1 MSNIEFFTNECY
13 ATNKDIEVLA
23 FDAIDEDHAI
33 LLSFM
38 KPGRMA
44 LKSGWVTFAN
54 MMTPGFLDRIA
65 ESHGKL
71 VQINLSGT
79 FLFGMKMKSFAD
91 LGTNRDKHCGQVE
104 IEADIF
110 GDVYNHPVQ
119 VWVHPKDMT
128 DFEEVAQV
136 CMEAMS
142 GLFINC
148 ELEVQVTESSEL
160 FQIGTVCKEE
170 IFQ

>member
-13 ATNKDIEVLA
+13 ANNKDIEVRA
-23 FDAIDEDHAI
+23 FEAVDEDHAI

-38 KPGRMA
+38 KPGQMA

-54 MMTPGFLDRIA
+54 MMDDGFLERISA
-65 ESHGKL
+65 SYGKL
-71 VQINLSGT
+71 VQINLSGN
-79 FLFGMKMKSFAD
+79 FLFRVKMKSFAD

-104 IEADIF
+104 IEAAIF
-110 GDVYNHPVQ
+110 GDVYHHPVQ

-148 ELEVQVTESSEL
+148 DVEVQVADSSEL
-160 FQIGTVCKEE
+160 FQIGTVRKEE
-170 IFQ
+170 IFE

>member
-1 MSNIEFFTNECY
+1 MNNTEFFINDCY
-13 ATNKDIEVLA
+13 VVNKDIEVLA
-23 FDAIDEDHAI
+23 FDAVDKDHTV

-38 KPGRMA
+38 KPGQMA

-54 MMTPGFLDRIA
+54 MMDDGFLERISA
-65 ESHGKL
+65 SYGKL

-79 FLFGMKMKSFAD
+79 FRFGMKMKAYAD
-91 LGTNRDKHCGQVE
+91 LGENRAKHCGQVTVD
-104 IEADIF
+104 ADIV

-119 VWVHPKDMT
+119 VWIHPKDMT

-136 CMEAMS
+136 CMEVMS

-148 ELEVQVTESSEL
+148 EVEVQVTESSEL
-160 FQIGTVCKEE
+160 FRIGNIVKEE
-170 IFQ
+170 IFE